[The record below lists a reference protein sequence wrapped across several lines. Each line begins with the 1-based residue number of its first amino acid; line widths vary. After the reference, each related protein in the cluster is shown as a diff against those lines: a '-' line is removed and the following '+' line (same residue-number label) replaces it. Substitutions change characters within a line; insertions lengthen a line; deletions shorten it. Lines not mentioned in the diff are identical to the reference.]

1 MHALVTLL
9 LSAHAKVYK
18 GCTSTQEYPYPA
30 LKVCQAKIPFMWFH
44 KFQISSMIDE
54 YISEKN
60 YNIQGLKT
68 DNLANYAERDICTRC
83 AIASETF

>member
-1 MHALVTLL
+1 MHALVTPL

-18 GCTSTQEYPYPA
+18 GCTSAQEYP
-30 LKVCQAKIPFMWFH
+30 LKVYQAKIPFMWFH

-60 YNIQGLKT
+60 IQGLKT
-68 DNLANYAERDICTRC
+68 DNLANYAERDM
-83 AIASETF
+83 